1 MKVFEV
7 VIEVDRLRS
16 ATWMD
21 RKDQSPEM
29 NRRGISLSE
38 CWHNLALKTYKPKRP
53 AGLFIQIAAGDFILT
68 KQAETDQILLDLLK
82 PDGEFLPVTLD
93 GKPMRFHNITRFTDC
108 LDYEKSRW
116 RWDMVGKVPGGI
128 THPRFIPEK
137 VPVGRMFR
145 LMEYPRPRY
154 VATDQALPPASDFY
168 QWYHHQGYDG
178 LLFKLMWD
186 SENPDDLISF
196 Y

>member
-1 MKVFEV
+1 MKIFSVKIDV
-7 VIEVDRLRS
+7 NRLRS
-16 ATWMD
+16 ATYVNAID
-21 RKDQSPEM
+21 LTNEM
-29 NRRGISLSE
+29 MRQGCPLSGAWRMLSLKS
-38 CWHNLALKTYKPKRP
+38 YKRQRP
-53 AGLFIQIAAGDFILT
+53 LGLFIEMGGGDFILT
-68 KQAETDQILLDLLK
+68 KQAEKDDVLLDLLK

-145 LMEYPRPRY
+145 LMEYPGPRY
-154 VATDQALPPASDFY
+154 VATDQALPPESDFY
-168 QWYHHQGYDG
+168 QWYRHQGYDG

>member
-7 VIEVDRLRS
+7 GYDANRLRS
-16 ATWMD
+16 ATCVNRQD
-21 RKDQSPEM
+21 KTDEM
-29 NRRGISLSE
+29 RRLGVPLAE
-38 CWHNLALKTYKPKRP
+38 CWRNLPLKTYKPRRP
-53 AGLFIQIAAGDFILT
+53 KGLFIEIVAGDFILS
-68 KQAETDQILLDLLK
+68 KQAEDDLILLELLR
-82 PDGEFLPVTLD
+82 PDSEFLPVTLD

-108 LDYEKSRW
+108 LDYEKSKW